1 MDMKKILAISVVFIA
16 LCTIGMVCAASINNP
31 EGFTVND
38 SLAKSNQTGSFF
50 GVESEYAVVVMENG
64 TDNITVTNI
73 VPSKSI
79 DLAPQGNS
87 VMKNISSKQGL
98 FEQKD
103 TGRCVFIYLDGATL
117 VEINAPNEKL
127 IGDVIGK

>member
-103 TGRCVFIYLDGATL
+103 TGRCVFIYLDGPTL
-117 VEINAPNEKL
+117 VQIDAPNEKL